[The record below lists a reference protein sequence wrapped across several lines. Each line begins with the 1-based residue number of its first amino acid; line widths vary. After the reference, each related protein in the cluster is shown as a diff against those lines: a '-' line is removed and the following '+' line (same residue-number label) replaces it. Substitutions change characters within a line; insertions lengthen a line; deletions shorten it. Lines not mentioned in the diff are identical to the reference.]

1 MAVPGKKGYLVYLD
15 EENTDYVRSF
25 LTSGKY
31 SGGLSGLLDAHIG
44 TMAKTL
50 KASKY
55 KKDQKLTAAKAFKV
69 FMNGLKQ
76 EPL

>member
-1 MAVPGKKGYLVYLD
+1 MPVPGKKKYAVYLD
-15 EENTDYVRSF
+15 EEKAEYVKSF
-25 LTSGKY
+25 LSSAKY
-31 SGGLSGLLDAHIG
+31 AGGLSGLVDAHIS